1 MKNLKF
7 NILFLLFALAS
18 GIQAQR
24 YYDERYVYT
33 QAFLNPSFLNPG
45 AINSGGLSSLAV
57 NYKNVWASFPGSP
70 KTITLSYEGKVAE
83 RLGVNFLV
91 LQDNFTSLQ
100 TSKGQL
106 GFSYQINSEINKL
119 GFGLTAEYIRHGLNN
134 FGIQSSTY
142 DPEDPIT
149 KARRAGIDYIDASF
163 GAYGVYDNKFTYGI
177 ALPSLISSRL
187 DNSAG
192 VDSRELGFIL
202 NFGYKVK
209 SADTGI
215 SLQPGVWIKKLNN
228 VPTHIDLNLN
238 AGFLNDN
245 LVGGINYRVGA
256 EKTIGF
262 NLGAKVENIGVYYTY
277 NVSSYQ
283 FQDLNNGGHEITAK
297 YTFGA
302 AAEAAAEKEM
312 MH

>member
-1 MKNLKF
+1 MKNLKL
-7 NILFLLFALAS
+7 ILLLLAITS

-45 AINSGGLSSLAV
+45 AINSGGVTSLAI
-57 NYKNVWASFPGSP
+57 NYKNVWSSFPGSP
-70 KTITLSYEGKVAE
+70 KTITLSYEGKIAN

-91 LQDNFTSLQ
+91 LQDNFSSLQ

-106 GFSYQINSEINKL
+106 GFSYQINSDINQL

-134 FGIQSSTY
+134 FGILNSTFN
-142 DPEDPIT
+142 PEDPII

-163 GAYGVYDNKFTYGI
+163 GVYGVYDKRFTYGI

-187 DNSAG
+187 DNNSVG
-192 VDSRELGFIL
+192 IDSRELGFIL

-209 SADTGI
+209 SEDTGI
-215 SLQPGVWIKKLNN
+215 SLQPSVWIKKLNN

-245 LVGGINYRVGA
+245 LLGGVNYRVGA

-262 NLGAKVENIGVYYTY
+262 NIGTKIDNIGVYYTY
-277 NVSSYQ
+277 NVSSSS
-283 FQDLNNGGHEITAK
+283 FQDNNNGGHEITAK

-302 AAEAAAEKEM
+302 AKAAAEAKDM